1 MISRRKLIV
10 GSAAVGGVA
19 IGLGSQLNFRA
30 NATTP
35 TLQIDLQNTTTSNEV
50 YAFVTGQAI
59 NNNNALVLLES
70 DGETLYYPASP
81 SSTGAA
87 LGADCAIPLGAP
99 GSTKTITIPQ
109 IAGGRIWFSI
119 GSPITF
125 LLNPGPGLVEPSVS
139 NTSDPNADLMW
150 DFCEFTYNSSQQFA
164 NISYVDFVSI
174 PIAMSLTDST
184 GATQSVSGMPT
195 SGLNTVC
202 SGLIAQNNA
211 DGAGWDKL
219 IITSNGNNLRALS
232 PNNGIVMDSSLFSGY
247 FQPYVNQV
255 WSQYSSEALTV
266 DTQASYGSLSGT
278 VSGGVLTFPNAGTF
292 AQPSAADIF
301 SCSSGPFANTAGA
314 MGPLVARISAAF
326 NRTTLL
332 IDSDQPDDENPA
344 NYYKNSI
351 TNHYAR
357 IVHAANLDGL
367 GYAFPYD
374 DVTPNG
380 GVNQSGAV
388 SSGSPTLWTIAV
400 GGGTATATSSPTA
413 SASPT
418 ATSTGSGG
426 TGTTVNAYSQ
436 IAASSYSANNGT
448 QNETTSDTGGGDDV
462 GWIDNG
468 CWLAYDNVAFGST
481 GANQFIARVASGAA
495 SGISGLVE
503 VALDSPTAKPVG
515 SFAVGNTGGWQ
526 VWETVPANISTIT
539 GTHTVYL
546 VFSSGQP
553 ADFVNVHW
561 FTFGEA

>member
-19 IGLGSQLNFRA
+19 IGLGSQLNWRA

-81 SSTGAA
+81 SSTGSA

-119 GSPITF
+119 GAPITF

-139 NTSDPNADLMW
+139 NTADPNADLMW
-150 DFCEFTYNSSQQFA
+150 DFCEFTYNSSQLFA

-174 PIAMSLTDST
+174 PIAMSLTDTT
-184 GATQSVSGMPT
+184 GAVQKVSGMPA
-195 SGLNTVC
+195 SGLATVC
-202 SGLIAQNNA
+202 SGLTAQNAA

-219 IITSNGNNLRALS
+219 IVTSGGANLRALS

-247 FQPYVNQV
+247 LEPYVSQV
-255 WSQYSSEALTV
+255 WSKYSSSALTV

-278 VSGGVLTFPNAGTF
+278 VSGGQLTFSGVGSF
-292 AQPSAADIF
+292 AQPSTADIF

-418 ATSTGSGG
+418 VTSTGSGG

-526 VWETVPANISTIT
+526 VWETVPANISTVT

>member
-1 MISRRKLIV
+1 MISRRKLLI
-10 GSAAVGGVA
+10 GSATVGGVA
-19 IGLGSQLNFRA
+19 IGLGTQLNWSA

-35 TLQIDLQNTTTSNEV
+35 TLQIDLQNTTTSDQV

-70 DGETLYYPASP
+70 DGQTLYYPASP

-99 GSTKTITIPQ
+99 GSTTTITIPQ
-109 IAGGRIWFSI
+109 IGGGRIWFSI
-119 GSPITF
+119 GKPITF

-139 NTSDPNADLMW
+139 NTADPNADLMW
-150 DFCEFTYNSSQQFA
+150 DFCEFTYNSSQLFA

-184 GATQSVSGMPT
+184 GAVQKVSGMPT
-195 SGLNTVC
+195 SGLDTVC

-219 IITSNGNNLRALS
+219 IVTSNGANLRALS

-247 FQPYVNQV
+247 LEPYVDQV
-255 WSQYSSEALTV
+255 WSKYSSSTLTV

-278 VSGGVLTFPNAGTF
+278 VSGGVLTFPGAGSF
-292 AQPSAADIF
+292 AQPATADIF

-314 MGPLVARISAAF
+314 LGPLVARISAAF

-344 NYYKNSI
+344 DFYQNSI

-380 GVNQSGAV
+380 GVNQSGPV

-400 GGGTATATSSPTA
+400 GGGTATGSSSPTA

-418 ATSTGSGG
+418 ATSGGGG
-426 TGTTVNAYSQ
+426 TGGTVSAYSQ
-436 IAASSYSANNGT
+436 IAASSYSAHNGT
-448 QNETTSDTGGGDDV
+448 QNETTSDTGGGLDV

-481 GANQFIARVASGAA
+481 GADQFIARVASGAA
-495 SGISGLVE
+495 SGVSGLVQ
-503 VALDSPTAKPVG
+503 VALDSPTATPVG

-526 VWETVPANISTIT
+526 VWQTVPANIGTVT

-553 ADFVNVHW
+553 ADFVNLHW
-561 FTFGEA
+561 FSFGEA